1 VNLLPILFLL
11 NKGENMLQ
19 PIHDR
24 ILVKPQNPE
33 TKTLSGIVIPDNA
46 QEKPSRGTVVKTGK
60 GRVLENGTVV
70 SLEVKENDVVLY
82 GKHAGQQVKIG
93 SDEYLVLKEEDILG
107 VIEE

>member
-1 VNLLPILFLL
+1 
-11 NKGENMLQ
+11 MLQ

-24 ILVKPQNPE
+24 VLVKPLNPDTV
-33 TKTLSGIVIPDNA
+33 TKSGILIPDNA
-46 QEKPSRGTVVKTGK
+46 QEKPNKGTVVKAGK

-70 SLEVKENDVVLY
+70 ALEVKENDVVLY

-93 SDEYLVLKEEDILG
+93 TEEYVVLKEEDILG